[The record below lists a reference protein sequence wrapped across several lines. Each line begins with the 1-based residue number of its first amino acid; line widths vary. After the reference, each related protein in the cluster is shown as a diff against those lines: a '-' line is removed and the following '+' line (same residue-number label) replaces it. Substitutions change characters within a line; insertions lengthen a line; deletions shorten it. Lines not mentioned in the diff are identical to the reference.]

1 VFVAVRGERH
11 DLGGA
16 RQQTPVIAEGVR
28 VQKVALRDV
37 RQRLDIAMR
46 VHGPLRASDDA
57 VVVEDSHRADAHLLG
72 IAVLVEREVE
82 AGAKPIPLLLVDLVR
97 RTDSQHLG
105 ASCSCRVPDSGRL
118 PAAFGPKRSLP
129 IRQHPHFKSSS
140 GVSVRN

>member
-46 VHGPLRASDDA
+46 VHWPLRASDDA
-57 VVVEDSHRADAHLLG
+57 VVVEDPQRADAHLLG

-82 AGAKPIPLLLVDLVR
+82 TRAEPIPLLLVDLVR
-97 RTDSQHLG
+97 RTDGQHLEP
-105 ASCSCRVPDSGRL
+105 SRVAVIRGR
-118 PAAFGPKRSLP
+118 G
-129 IRQHPHFKSSS
+129 
-140 GVSVRN
+140 